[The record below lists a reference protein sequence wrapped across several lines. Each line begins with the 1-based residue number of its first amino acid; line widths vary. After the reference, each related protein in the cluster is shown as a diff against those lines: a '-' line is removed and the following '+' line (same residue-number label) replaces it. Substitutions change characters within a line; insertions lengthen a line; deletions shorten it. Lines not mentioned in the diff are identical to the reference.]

1 ELTGRDAGSV
11 TSGRAAWWGFFFPGG
26 GSIRPPGFCGGAATG
41 GRAVDLFE
49 RAALDAG
56 EKDQPLAARM
66 RPRRLEDMVGQEAV
80 LGPRSALRRAIEQGR
95 IPSLILYG
103 PPGSGKTSL
112 ARLIAESSG
121 AHFAQLNA
129 VTSGV
134 ADLRRVIEEARQRA
148 GWEADPRRRRTI

>member
-103 PPGSGKTSL
+103 PPGSGKDRKST
-112 ARLIAESSG
+112 RLNSS
-121 AHFAQLNA
+121 HVKISYA
-129 VTSGV
+129 VSCLKKKRPST
-134 ADLRRVIEEARQRA
+134 LRC
-148 GWEADPRRRRTI
+148 